1 MRPPPIRLMVSSGV
15 SAKLASTKYSSR
27 NSHMSRSSMR
37 SATKIEPFAHVVK
50 RSDWPGQPDALF
62 RNGLRGPW
70 PFHFKMPG
78 SRGCRCGPGSAPY
91 VLARWPNI
99 RREARTAHV
108 LNSSELMTDES
119 RISLARCFS
128 HRASVARSNTGYG
141 SLRPSRNATT
151 DPRGHERS
159 GARGLGRIL
168 LPTVIHSCPRS
179 RITCTTNSDE
189 LNCTHAPNESVWSPS
204 AVTQKPRCL
213 TNTPS
218 RRRTRPNREPPAI
231 YRCL

>member
-1 MRPPPIRLMVSSGV
+1 
-15 SAKLASTKYSSR
+15 
-27 NSHMSRSSMR
+27 MR
-37 SATKIEPFAHVVK
+37 SATRIEPSTRVVK
-50 RSDWPGQPDALF
+50 RSDLPGRPDALS
-62 RNGLRGPW
+62 RNGARGPG
-70 PFHFKMPG
+70 PSTSERPEAAAAV
-78 SRGCRCGPGSAPY
+78 RGPGSAPY

-99 RREARTAHV
+99 RREARTTHV